1 MSSSTQPDEG
11 TERPVVG
18 HTIIAENLEPD
29 NFECYAVLTGDY
41 KDNRS
46 LMEPGTVFEIDE
58 DNEDDKCFGIIEES
72 QRRSERDVIAEELS
86 RRGDPDKEP
95 MTSTLIRLKTFRE
108 SGMSSPVGRF
118 DILPATA
125 EGIRIAYGIPDH
137 GIPVGRYTLP
147 SGVPSES
154 ATVRIPPN
162 FLLGPETAHMNI
174 GGKSGYGKTA
184 MGLVTAKSLLS
195 HNDVHD
201 NTAVIAFN
209 VKSDDL
215 LYVDQPNV
223 EHDERD
229 RELYDEIGVDRTP
242 FDDVVIT
249 APEHPNREEQ
259 ARSERVDAEP
269 FSLTWDDI
277 GDQYRLLI
285 SSDDINDNFARLANE
300 LASSDNLRTFQQVV
314 DQLKH
319 SLMNAGGGNTTTV
332 LDVDNADHHNTMTIQ
347 KGIRVFE
354 GLVNNNSGFLDGY
367 SGSLDIG
374 EMLTPGRITVI
385 DIDKCTPRQKRA
397 VVSLVRR
404 EIQDQ
409 LDRRVADVDNVL
421 IVADELNKFAPRSAA
436 NEAIR
441 EVKNDIVDM
450 AERGRS
456 IGTALLG
463 IEQYPSKIDQAVTEN
478 VATMAFSRLRMTEM
492 GNRLYQTLSDEKKET
507 VTRLEAGY
515 MMIDFDNFQ
524 QPVLTRYPRPPCAQ
538 EQPEIFEY
546 TNEVW
551 RSVPEARREQAVDL
565 LLEGMENEWA
575 AIEDIFEQLEDLH
588 ADQDKLDTLKD
599 AVEDQ

>member
-1 MSSSTQPDEG
+1 MSQTQDSDES

-18 HTIIAENLEPD
+18 HTIIAEHMEPN

-41 KDNRS
+41 KDDRS
-46 LMEPGTVFEIDE
+46 LMEPGTVFEIE
-58 DNEDDKCFGIIEES
+58 EGSDDRCFGIVEES

-86 RRGDPDKEP
+86 RRGAPDRDP

-118 DILPATA
+118 EIRPATA
-125 EGIRIAYGIPDH
+125 EGIRIAYGIPEQ

-147 SGVPSES
+147 SGVPTVS

-184 MGLVTAKSLLS
+184 MGLVTAKSVLN
-195 HNDVHD
+195 HHETGD
-201 NTAVIAFN
+201 NTAIIAFN

-215 LYVDQPNV
+215 LYPDQPNT
-223 EHDERD
+223 EHTDRD
-229 RELYDEIGVDRTP
+229 RELYSQMGVDRDP

-249 APEHPNREEQ
+249 APEHPSREGQ
-259 ARSERVDAEP
+259 PRSERIDAEP
-269 FSLTWDDI
+269 FSLSWNDI
-277 GDQYRLLI
+277 GDRYRLLI

-300 LASSDNLRTFQQVV
+300 LATADNLRSFEQVA
-314 DQLKH
+314 DQLEEALL
-319 SLMNAGGGNTTTV
+319 SAGSANTTTV
-332 LDVDNADHHNTMTIQ
+332 LNRDDANRHNTATIR
-347 KGIRVFE
+347 KGIRIFE
-354 GLVNNNSGFLDGY
+354 GLVDDNSGFLDGY
-367 SGSLDIG
+367 SDSIDVD
-374 EMLTPGRITVI
+374 EMLTSGRLTVI

-404 EIQDQ
+404 EIQDR

-421 IVADELNKFAPRSAA
+421 IVADELNKFAPRSTA
-436 NEAIR
+436 NESIK

-463 IEQYPSKIDQAVTEN
+463 IEQYPSKIDRSVTEN

-515 MMIDFDNFQ
+515 MMVDFDNFQ
-524 QPVLTRYPRPPCAQ
+524 EPVLTRYPRPPCAQ
-538 EQPEIFEY
+538 EQPDVFESA
-546 TNEVW
+546 NEVW
-551 RSVPEARREQAVDL
+551 RSVPEGRRRRAVEELRD
-565 LLEGMENEWA
+565 GMEDEW
-575 AIEDIFEQLEDLH
+575 EDLGEILEELEDLH
-588 ADQDKLDTLKD
+588 AEPETLDSLQA
-599 AVEDQ
+599 AVEGE